1 MELDCRQ
8 VSRPVPPR
16 CARFRRFA
24 APLLICR
31 PDRALVP
38 TNGRARDAASQ
49 TPRPRKQRAFRCV
62 STPDVGESIRIA
74 RLLPIVHSPIR
85 RSGNIQT
92 GYSTMS
98 RGNAAE
104 RPVKLWQII
113 LAVVGVVFLALGSRW
128 VRVAE
133 LPKQEI
139 WLDAGG
145 CHTPMTVLDPPA
157 DVKPAGS
164 VVLLHGLSANRRLMM
179 YLAEDF
185 AGHGFRAYA
194 IDLPGHGDSRDAFS
208 FAHAQD
214 CATAA
219 VEALIRSGQLD
230 PKRTI
235 LLGHSVGGAIAIRMA
250 DRDPVAATIALS
262 PAPMT
267 TPQRMPA
274 NLLVFSAS
282 ADLGI
287 LKRVAQGLADAA
299 GGERTAPEDFAQQ
312 RAFDLRRL
320 SRSTHTSL
328 LSDRRVAH
336 DSEKWAMQTL
346 FPDIATETLTLN
358 LDLATYETFGKGRRR
373 LAGGVLGF
381 LGILL
386 LFPMVVTLAA
396 KFAAP
401 SATTNT
407 ADEAGASGT
416 GATNSAASQIESP
429 GNHPSARLLLAEG
442 ALCAMLGVLLL
453 VLGVPLKFLHL
464 YTGAYLASLLLI
476 AGILLL
482 IFNFGFAMEY
492 AALHIKPL
500 AVAAILGFATFL
512 AIGAWL
518 NWQLDDAWLNA
529 PRWLRF
535 AALLPILCIYAYAE
549 EVMLGP
555 VRIGRRR
562 ALRFAKF
569 LVLRLELWIAC
580 AISVYFLGS
589 SQILLVILFTF
600 LATFSILQRL
610 ATDAL
615 RLRTGSATAAA
626 LFGAILASWFIASV
640 FPLT

>member
-1 MELDCRQ
+1 M
-8 VSRPVPPR
+8 PR
-16 CARFRRFA
+16 ANA
-24 APLLICR
+24 
-31 PDRALVP
+31 V
-38 TNGRARDAASQ
+38 
-49 TPRPRKQRAFRCV
+49 
-62 STPDVGESIRIA
+62 E
-74 RLLPIVHSPIR
+74 
-85 RSGNIQT
+85 RS
-92 GYSTMS
+92 
-98 RGNAAE
+98 
-104 RPVKLWQII
+104 VKLWQVI
-113 LAVVGVVFLALGSRW
+113 LAIVGVILLALGSRW
-128 VRVAE
+128 IRVAE

-157 DVKPAGS
+157 EVKPAGG

-194 IDLPGHGDSRDAFS
+194 LDLPGHGDSRDGFS
-208 FAHAQD
+208 FARAQD
-214 CATAA
+214 CAAAA
-219 VEALIRSGQLD
+219 VESLVHSGQLD
-230 PKRTI
+230 PKTTL
-235 LLGHSVGGAIAIRMA
+235 LLGHSMGGAIAIRMA
-250 DRDPVAATIALS
+250 DRDPVAGTIALS

-287 LKRVAQGLADAA
+287 LKRVAQSLADAA
-299 GGERTAPEDFAQQ
+299 GGERIAPEDFVQQ

-320 SRSTHTSL
+320 PRSTHTSL

-336 DSEKWAMQTL
+336 DSEKWAMQAL
-346 FPDIATETLTLN
+346 FPDIAADTLTLN

-373 LAGGVLGF
+373 LAGGALGL

-386 LFPMVVTLAA
+386 LFPLAVA
-396 KFAAP
+396 GATKFATP
-401 SATTNT
+401 SAAT
-407 ADEAGASGT
+407 EAVGP
-416 GATNSAASQIESP
+416 AASQSESP
-429 GNHPSARLLLAEG
+429 GNHPSTRLLLIET

-464 YTGAYLASLLLI
+464 YTGAYLASLLLVV
-476 AGILLL
+476 GILLL

-492 AALHIKPL
+492 ASLHIKPL
-500 AVAAILGFATFL
+500 TVAAILGFATFL

-535 AALLPILCIYAYAE
+535 AGLLPVTWIYCFAE
-549 EVMLGP
+549 EVVLGP
-555 VRIGRRR
+555 VHHGLER
-562 ALRFAKF
+562 AVRFTVFLLLRAELF
-569 LVLRLELWIAC
+569 LAC
-580 AISVYFLGS
+580 TLAWYFLASG
-589 SQILLVILFTF
+589 QVLIPLLFVY
-600 LATFSILQRL
+600 LALFSILQRL

-615 RLRTGSATAAA
+615 RSRTGSATGAA
-626 LFGAILASWFIASV
+626 LFGAILASWFIACV

>member
-1 MELDCRQ
+1 
-8 VSRPVPPR
+8 
-16 CARFRRFA
+16 
-24 APLLICR
+24 
-31 PDRALVP
+31 
-38 TNGRARDAASQ
+38 
-49 TPRPRKQRAFRCV
+49 
-62 STPDVGESIRIA
+62 
-74 RLLPIVHSPIR
+74 
-85 RSGNIQT
+85 
-92 GYSTMS
+92 MS
-98 RGNAAE
+98 RGDAAE
-104 RPVKLWQII
+104 LPVKLWQII

-128 VRVAE
+128 IRVAE

-164 VVLLHGLSANRRLMM
+164 IVLLHGLSANRRLMM
-179 YLAEDF
+179 YLGEDF

-219 VEALIRSGQLD
+219 VESLIHSGQLD
-230 PKRTI
+230 PKTTI
-235 LLGHSVGGAIAIRMA
+235 LLGHSMGGAIAIRMA

-262 PAPMT
+262 PAPMNA
-267 TPQRMPA
+267 PQRMPA

-287 LKRVAQGLADAA
+287 LKRVAQSLADAA
-299 GGERTAPEDFAQQ
+299 GGERTAPDDFVQQ
-312 RAFDLRRL
+312 RAFELRWL
-320 SRSTHTSL
+320 PRSTHTSL

-346 FPDIATETLTLN
+346 FPDIAADTLTLN
-358 LDLATYETFGKGRRR
+358 LDLATYETFGRGRRR

-386 LFPMVVTLAA
+386 LFPMVVAVAA
-396 KFAAP
+396 KFAVLPVTADATNA
-401 SATTNT
+401 ATTS
-407 ADEAGASGT
+407 EA
-416 GATNSAASQIESP
+416 QVESP
-429 GNHPSARLLLAEG
+429 GNHPSTRYLLGET

-464 YTGAYLASLLLI
+464 YTGAYLASLLLMV
-476 AGILLL
+476 GILLL

-492 AALHIKPL
+492 ASLPGRKL
-500 AVAAILGFATFL
+500 VVSAILGFATFL
-512 AIGAWL
+512 AIGAWM

-535 AALLPILCIYAYAE
+535 AGLLPVMWMYSFAE
-549 EVMLGP
+549 EVVLGP
-555 VRIGRRR
+555 VHHGLER
-562 ALRFAKF
+562 AVRFAIF
-569 LVLRLELWIAC
+569 LLLRAEI
-580 AISVYFLGS
+580 
-589 SQILLVILFTF
+589 F
-600 LATFSILQRL
+600 LACTLAWYLFASGQVLIPLLFVYLAAFSILQRL

-615 RLRTGSATAAA
+615 RSRIASATAAA
-626 LFGAILASWFIASV
+626 LFGAILGSWFIACV

>member
-1 MELDCRQ
+1 M
-8 VSRPVPPR
+8 
-16 CARFRRFA
+16 
-24 APLLICR
+24 
-31 PDRALVP
+31 
-38 TNGRARDAASQ
+38 
-49 TPRPRKQRAFRCV
+49 
-62 STPDVGESIRIA
+62 
-74 RLLPIVHSPIR
+74 
-85 RSGNIQT
+85 
-92 GYSTMS
+92 
-98 RGNAAE
+98 
-104 RPVKLWQII
+104 KLWQII
-113 LAVVGVVFLALGSRW
+113 FAIVGLVLLALGSHW
-128 VRVAE
+128 IRVAE

-139 WLDAGG
+139 WLNAGG
-145 CHTPMTVLDPPA
+145 CQTPMTVLDPPA

-194 IDLPGHGDSRDAFS
+194 LDLPGHGDSRDAFS
-208 FAHAQD
+208 FARAQD

-219 VEALIRSGQLD
+219 VESLIRSGQLD
-230 PKRTI
+230 PQKTI
-235 LLGHSVGGAIAIRMA
+235 LLGHSMGGAIAIRMA

-262 PAPMT
+262 PAPMNA
-267 TPQRMPA
+267 PQRMPA

-287 LKRVAQGLADAA
+287 LKRVAQGLADSA
-299 GGERTAPEDFAQQ
+299 GGERTAPEDFVQQ

-320 SRSTHTSL
+320 PRSTHTSL

-346 FPDIATETLTLN
+346 FPDIASDTLTLN

-386 LFPMVVTLAA
+386 LFPMAVTLAA

-401 SATTNT
+401 SAASN
-407 ADEAGASGT
+407 GA
-416 GATNSAASQIESP
+416 APQLESP
-429 GNHPSARLLLAEG
+429 GNRPSARLLLGEG
-442 ALCAMLGVLLL
+442 ALCAMVGVLVL

-476 AGILLL
+476 VGILLL

-492 AALHIKPL
+492 ASLHIKPL

-512 AIGAWL
+512 AIGAWM

-535 AALLPILCIYAYAE
+535 AGLLPVTWIYCFAE
-549 EVMLGP
+549 EVTLGP
-555 VRIGRRR
+555 VLHGLERTV
-562 ALRFAKF
+562 RFAVF
-569 LVLRLELWIAC
+569 LLLRLEL
-580 AISVYFLGS
+580 
-589 SQILLVILFTF
+589 F
-600 LATFSILQRL
+600 LACTLAWYLFASGQVLIPLLFVFLAAFSILQRL

-615 RLRTGSATAAA
+615 RVRTCSATAAA
-626 LFGAILASWFIASV
+626 LFGAILASWFIAGV

>member
-1 MELDCRQ
+1 M
-8 VSRPVPPR
+8 
-16 CARFRRFA
+16 
-24 APLLICR
+24 
-31 PDRALVP
+31 
-38 TNGRARDAASQ
+38 
-49 TPRPRKQRAFRCV
+49 
-62 STPDVGESIRIA
+62 
-74 RLLPIVHSPIR
+74 
-85 RSGNIQT
+85 
-92 GYSTMS
+92 
-98 RGNAAE
+98 
-104 RPVKLWQII
+104 KLWQII
-113 LAVVGVVFLALGSRW
+113 LGIIGVVFLALGSRW
-128 VRVAE
+128 IRVAE
-133 LPKQEI
+133 LPKQEL

-145 CHTPMTVLDPPA
+145 CDTPMTVLDPPA

-219 VEALIRSGQLD
+219 VESLIHSGQLD
-230 PKRTI
+230 PKNTI
-235 LLGHSVGGAIAIRMA
+235 LLGHSMGGAIAIRMA

-262 PAPMT
+262 PAPMNA
-267 TPQRMPA
+267 PQRMPA

-287 LKRVAQGLADAA
+287 LKRAAQGLSDAA
-299 GGERTAPEDFAQQ
+299 GGERTAPEDFVQQ
-312 RAFDLRRL
+312 RAFELRRL
-320 SRSTHTSL
+320 PRSTHTSL

-346 FPDIATETLTLN
+346 FPDIAADTLTLN

-386 LFPMVVTLAA
+386 LFPMVGSVVS

-401 SATTNT
+401 STAT
-407 ADEAGASGT
+407 DGAGTTDAKHD
-416 GATNSAASQIESP
+416 GAPQIESA
-429 GNHPSARLLLAEG
+429 GNHPSARLLLTEG
-442 ALCAMLGVLLL
+442 ALCAMLGVLVL
-453 VLGVPLKFLHL
+453 VLGVPLRFLHL
-464 YTGAYLASLLLI
+464 YTGGYLASLLLI
-476 AGILLL
+476 VGMLLL

-492 AALHIKPL
+492 ASLRIKPIT
-500 AVAAILGFATFL
+500 VAAILGFATFL
-512 AIGAWL
+512 AVGAWL

-535 AALLPILCIYAYAE
+535 AGLLPVTWIYCFAE
-549 EVMLGP
+549 EVTLGP
-555 VRIGRRR
+555 VHHGLER
-562 ALRFAKF
+562 AVRFAVF
-569 LVLRLELWIAC
+569 LLLRLELFLAC
-580 AISVYFLGS
+580 TLAWYLFASGQVLIPLLFVFLG
-589 SQILLVILFTF
+589 
-600 LATFSILQRL
+600 AFSILQRL

-615 RLRTGSATAAA
+615 RVRTGSATAAA
-626 LFGAILASWFIASV
+626 LFGAILASWFIAGV

>member
-1 MELDCRQ
+1 M
-8 VSRPVPPR
+8 SP
-16 CARFRRFA
+16 AN
-24 APLLICR
+24 AP
-31 PDRALVP
+31 
-38 TNGRARDAASQ
+38 
-49 TPRPRKQRAFRCV
+49 
-62 STPDVGESIRIA
+62 
-74 RLLPIVHSPIR
+74 
-85 RSGNIQT
+85 
-92 GYSTMS
+92 
-98 RGNAAE
+98 E
-104 RPVKLWQII
+104 RPMKLWQII
-113 LAVVGVVFLALGSRW
+113 LAVLGVIFLALGSRW
-128 VRVAE
+128 IRVAE
-133 LPKQEI
+133 LPKQEL

-164 VVLLHGLSANRRLMM
+164 IVLLHGLSANRRLMM

-208 FAHAQD
+208 FAHAEE

-219 VEALIRSGQLD
+219 VESLIQRGQLD

-235 LLGHSVGGAIAIRMA
+235 LLGHSMGSAIAIRMT
-250 DRDPVAATIALS
+250 DRDPLAATIALS
-262 PAPMT
+262 PAPMKA
-267 TPQRMPA
+267 PQRMPA

-287 LKRVAQGLADAA
+287 LKRVAQGLSDAA
-299 GGERTAPEDFAQQ
+299 GGERTAPEDFVQQ

-320 SRSTHTSL
+320 TRSTHTSL

-336 DSEKWAMQTL
+336 DSEKWAMQAL
-346 FPDIATETLTLN
+346 FPDIAADTLTLN
-358 LDLATYETFGKGRRR
+358 LDLATYETFGQGRRR

-386 LFPMVVTLAA
+386 LFPLVVSCAA

-401 SATTNT
+401 AP
-407 ADEAGASGT
+407 AVAIDASDT
-416 GATNSAASQIESP
+416 AASQIESP
-429 GNHPSARLLLAEG
+429 GNHPSTRLLLGETALG
-442 ALCAMLGVLLL
+442 AMIGVLVL

-476 AGILLL
+476 VGILLL
-482 IFNFGFAMEY
+482 VFNFGFAMEY
-492 AALHIKPL
+492 ASLHVRPL
-500 AVAAILGFATFL
+500 AVAAALGFATFL

-535 AALLPILCIYAYAE
+535 AGVLPVAWIYCFAE
-549 EVMLGP
+549 EVVLGP
-555 VRIGRRR
+555 VHHGLER
-562 ALRFAKF
+562 AVRFAIF
-569 LVLRLELWIAC
+569 LVLRAEL
-580 AISVYFLGS
+580 
-589 SQILLVILFTF
+589 F
-600 LATFSILQRL
+600 LAATLAWYFFASGQVLIPLLFVFLAAFSILQRL

-615 RLRTGSATAAA
+615 RSRTASAAAAA
-626 LFGAILASWFIASV
+626 LFGAILASWFIAGV

>member
-1 MELDCRQ
+1 M
-8 VSRPVPPR
+8 
-16 CARFRRFA
+16 
-24 APLLICR
+24 PL
-31 PDRALVP
+31 
-38 TNGRARDAASQ
+38 
-49 TPRPRKQRAFRCV
+49 
-62 STPDVGESIRIA
+62 
-74 RLLPIVHSPIR
+74 
-85 RSGNIQT
+85 
-92 GYSTMS
+92 
-98 RGNAAE
+98 GNAAE

-113 LAVVGVVFLALGSRW
+113 LAIIGVVFLALGSRW
-128 VRVAE
+128 IRVAE
-133 LPKQEI
+133 LPKQEL

-194 IDLPGHGDSRDAFS
+194 LDLPGHGDSRDAFS

-219 VEALIRSGQLD
+219 VESLIHSGQLD
-230 PKRTI
+230 PKNTI
-235 LLGHSVGGAIAIRMA
+235 LLGHSMGGAIAIRMA
-250 DRDPVAATIALS
+250 DRDPAAATIALS

-267 TPQRMPA
+267 MPQRMPA

-287 LKRVAQGLADAA
+287 LKRVAQSLSDAA
-299 GGERTAPEDFAQQ
+299 GGERIAPEDFVQQ
-312 RAFDLRRL
+312 RAFELRRL
-320 SRSTHTSL
+320 PRSTHTSL

-336 DSEKWAMQTL
+336 DSEKWAMETL
-346 FPDIATETLTLN
+346 FPDIAADTLTLN

-386 LFPMVVTLAA
+386 LFPMVVTLASKLA
-396 KFAAP
+396 PPSAATASAAP
-401 SATTNT
+401 
-407 ADEAGASGT
+407 
-416 GATNSAASQIESP
+416 QIESP
-429 GNHPSARLLLAEG
+429 GNHPSARLLLGEG
-442 ALCAMLGVLLL
+442 ALCAMVGVLVL

-476 AGILLL
+476 VGILLL

-492 AALHIKPL
+492 ASLHIKPL
-500 AVAAILGFATFL
+500 AVAAILAFATFL

-535 AALLPILCIYAYAE
+535 AGLLPVTWIYCFAE
-549 EVMLGP
+549 EVALGP
-555 VRIGRRR
+555 VHHGLERTV
-562 ALRFAKF
+562 RFAVF
-569 LVLRLELWIAC
+569 LLLRLEL
-580 AISVYFLGS
+580 
-589 SQILLVILFTF
+589 F
-600 LATFSILQRL
+600 LACTLAWYLFASGQVLIPLLFVFLAAFSILQRL

-615 RLRTGSATAAA
+615 RVRTGSATAAA
-626 LFGAILASWFIASV
+626 LFGAILASWFIAGV

>member
-1 MELDCRQ
+1 M
-8 VSRPVPPR
+8 P
-16 CARFRRFA
+16 FA
-24 APLLICR
+24 
-31 PDRALVP
+31 
-38 TNGRARDAASQ
+38 
-49 TPRPRKQRAFRCV
+49 
-62 STPDVGESIRIA
+62 
-74 RLLPIVHSPIR
+74 
-85 RSGNIQT
+85 
-92 GYSTMS
+92 Y
-98 RGNAAE
+98 AAE
-104 RPVKLWQII
+104 RPMKLWQLI
-113 LAVVGVVFLALGSRW
+113 LAVVGVAFLALGSHW
-128 VRVAE
+128 IRVAE
-133 LPKQEI
+133 LPKQEL

-219 VEALIRSGQLD
+219 VESLIHSGELD
-230 PKRTI
+230 PKTTI
-235 LLGHSVGGAIAIRMA
+235 LLGHSMGAAIAIRMA
-250 DRDPVAATIALS
+250 DRDPLAATIALS

-287 LKRVAQGLADAA
+287 LKRVAKSLADAA
-299 GGERTAPEDFAQQ
+299 GGQRTAPDDFVQQ
-312 RAFDLRRL
+312 RAFELRQL
-320 SRSTHTSL
+320 PRSTHTSV

-336 DSEKWAMQTL
+336 DSESWAMHAL
-346 FPDIATETLTLN
+346 FPDIAADTLTLN
-358 LDLATYETFGKGRRR
+358 LDLATYETFGRGRRR
-373 LAGGVLGF
+373 LAGGALGF

-386 LFPMVVTLAA
+386 LFPMCVALAA
-396 KFAAP
+396 KLASPAAAED
-401 SATTNT
+401 SATSQSET
-407 ADEAGASGT
+407 
-416 GATNSAASQIESP
+416 SQIESP
-429 GNHPSARLLLAEG
+429 GNHPSVRLLLTEG
-442 ALCAMLGVLLL
+442 AVFAMLGVLLL

-476 AGILLL
+476 VGVLLL
-482 IFNFGFAMEY
+482 VFNFGFAMEY
-492 AALHIKPL
+492 AALHFRPL
-500 AVAAILGFATFL
+500 AVAATLGFATFL

-535 AALLPILCIYAYAE
+535 AGLLPVTWIYCFAE
-549 EVMLGP
+549 EAVLGP
-555 VRIGRRR
+555 VHHGLER
-562 ALRFAKF
+562 AVRFAIF
-569 LVLRLELWIAC
+569 LLLRAEL
-580 AISVYFLGS
+580 
-589 SQILLVILFTF
+589 F
-600 LATFSILQRL
+600 LACTLAWYFFASGQVLIPLLFVYLAAFSILQRL

-615 RLRTGSATAAA
+615 RVRTASATAAA

>member
-1 MELDCRQ
+1 M
-8 VSRPVPPR
+8 
-16 CARFRRFA
+16 
-24 APLLICR
+24 
-31 PDRALVP
+31 
-38 TNGRARDAASQ
+38 
-49 TPRPRKQRAFRCV
+49 
-62 STPDVGESIRIA
+62 
-74 RLLPIVHSPIR
+74 SP
-85 RSGNIQT
+85 
-92 GYSTMS
+92 
-98 RGNAAE
+98 GNAAE

-113 LAVVGVVFLALGSRW
+113 LAIVGVIFLGLGSLW
-128 VRVAE
+128 IRVAE
-133 LPKQEI
+133 LPKQEL

-145 CHTPMTVLDPPA
+145 CHTPMTVLEPPA

-194 IDLPGHGDSRDAFS
+194 LDLPGHGDSRDGFS
-208 FAHAQD
+208 FARAQD

-219 VEALIRSGQLD
+219 VESLIHSGQLD
-230 PKRTI
+230 PKNTI
-235 LLGHSVGGAIAIRMA
+235 LLGHSMGAAIAMRMA

-267 TPQRMPA
+267 APQRMPA

-287 LKRVAQGLADAA
+287 LKRVAQSLSDAA
-299 GGERTAPEDFAQQ
+299 GGERTASEDFVQQ

-320 SRSTHTSL
+320 PHSTHTSL

-336 DSEKWAMQTL
+336 DSEKWAMQAL
-346 FPDIATETLTLN
+346 FPDIAVDTLTLN

-386 LFPMVVTLAA
+386 LYPMVVSVAS
-396 KFAAP
+396 KFAALP
-401 SATTNT
+401 AATEATGAAATTR
-407 ADEAGASGT
+407 D
-416 GATNSAASQIESP
+416 AASQIESP

-442 ALCAMLGVLLL
+442 ALCAMVGVLLL

-476 AGILLL
+476 VGILLL

-492 AALHIKPL
+492 ASLHTKPL
-500 AVAAILGFATFL
+500 AVATALGFATLL
-512 AIGAWL
+512 ALGAWM

-529 PRWLRF
+529 SRWLRF
-535 AALLPILCIYAYAE
+535 AGLLPVTWIYCFAE
-549 EVMLGP
+549 EVTLGP
-555 VRIGRRR
+555 VHHGLER
-562 ALRFAKF
+562 AVRMAVF
-569 LVLRLELWIAC
+569 LVLRLEL
-580 AISVYFLGS
+580 
-589 SQILLVILFTF
+589 F
-600 LATFSILQRL
+600 LACTLAWYLFASGQVLIPLLFVYLAAFSILQRL

-615 RLRTGSATAAA
+615 RVRTGSATAAA
-626 LFGAILASWFIASV
+626 LFGAILASWFIVGV

>member
-1 MELDCRQ
+1 MK
-8 VSRPVPPR
+8 V
-16 CARFRRFA
+16 
-24 APLLICR
+24 
-31 PDRALVP
+31 
-38 TNGRARDAASQ
+38 
-49 TPRPRKQRAFRCV
+49 
-62 STPDVGESIRIA
+62 
-74 RLLPIVHSPIR
+74 
-85 RSGNIQT
+85 
-92 GYSTMS
+92 
-98 RGNAAE
+98 
-104 RPVKLWQII
+104 WQII
-113 LAVVGVVFLALGSRW
+113 LAVVSVVFLGLGSRW
-128 VRVAE
+128 IRVAE
-133 LPKQEI
+133 LPKQEL

-157 DVKPAGS
+157 DVKPAGC

-219 VEALIRSGQLD
+219 VEALIHSGQLD
-230 PKRTI
+230 PKNTI
-235 LLGHSVGGAIAIRMA
+235 LLGHSMGAAIAMRMA

-262 PAPMT
+262 PAPMNA
-267 TPQRMPA
+267 PRRMPA

-287 LKRVAQGLADAA
+287 LKRVAQGLSDSA
-299 GGERTAPEDFAQQ
+299 GGERTAPEDFVQQ

-320 SRSTHTSL
+320 PRSTHTSL

-336 DSEKWAMQTL
+336 DSEKWAMQAL
-346 FPDIATETLTLN
+346 FPDIAADTLTLN

-386 LFPMVVTLAA
+386 LFPMVVSVAA

-401 SATTNT
+401 STATDG
-407 ADEAGASGT
+407 ADASGASGT
-416 GATNSAASQIESP
+416 AAPNPAASQIESP
-429 GNHPSARLLLAEG
+429 GNHPSARLLLSEG
-442 ALCAMLGVLLL
+442 ALCAMIGVLLL

-476 AGILLL
+476 VGILLL

-492 AALHIKPL
+492 AAPHIKPL
-500 AVAAILGFATFL
+500 AVAAALGIATLL
-512 AIGAWL
+512 ALGAWM
-518 NWQLDDAWLNA
+518 NWQLDDAWLIS

-535 AALLPILCIYAYAE
+535 AGLLPVTWIYCFAE
-549 EVMLGP
+549 EVTLGP
-555 VRIGRRR
+555 VHHGLRRVV
-562 ALRFAKF
+562 RFAIF
-569 LVLRLELWIAC
+569 LLLRLEI
-580 AISVYFLGS
+580 
-589 SQILLVILFTF
+589 F
-600 LATFSILQRL
+600 LACTLAWYLFASGQVLIPLLFAYLAAFSTLQRL

-615 RLRTGSATAAA
+615 RVRTRSATAAA
-626 LFGAILASWFIASV
+626 LFGAILASWFIAGV

>member
-1 MELDCRQ
+1 
-8 VSRPVPPR
+8 
-16 CARFRRFA
+16 
-24 APLLICR
+24 
-31 PDRALVP
+31 
-38 TNGRARDAASQ
+38 
-49 TPRPRKQRAFRCV
+49 
-62 STPDVGESIRIA
+62 
-74 RLLPIVHSPIR
+74 
-85 RSGNIQT
+85 
-92 GYSTMS
+92 
-98 RGNAAE
+98 
-104 RPVKLWQII
+104 VKLWQIV
-113 LAVVGVVFLALGSRW
+113 LAIVGVVFLALGSRW
-128 VRVAE
+128 IRVAE
-133 LPKQEI
+133 LPKQEL

-219 VEALIRSGQLD
+219 VESLIHSGLLD
-230 PKRTI
+230 PKSTI
-235 LLGHSVGGAIAIRMA
+235 LLGHSMGAAIAMRMA

-262 PAPMT
+262 PAPMNA
-267 TPQRMPA
+267 PQRMPA
-274 NLLVFSAS
+274 NLLVFSAN

-287 LKRVAQGLADAA
+287 LKRVAQGLSDVA
-299 GGERTAPEDFAQQ
+299 GGERTAPEDFVQQ
-312 RAFDLRRL
+312 RAFELRRL
-320 SRSTHTSL
+320 PRSTHTSL

-346 FPDIATETLTLN
+346 FPDIAADTLTLN

-401 SATTNT
+401 PAATDG
-407 ADEAGASGT
+407 ADGADASGT
-416 GATNSAASQIESP
+416 GATNPTASQIESS

-442 ALCAMLGVLLL
+442 ALCAMVGVLLL

-476 AGILLL
+476 VGILLL

-492 AALHIKPL
+492 ASLHAKPL
-500 AVAAILGFATFL
+500 AVAAILGFATL
-512 AIGAWL
+512 LCIGAWM

-535 AALLPILCIYAYAE
+535 AGLLPVAWIYCFAE
-549 EVMLGP
+549 EVTLGP
-555 VRIGRRR
+555 VHHGLER
-562 ALRFAKF
+562 AVRFAVF
-569 LVLRLELWIAC
+569 LLLRLE
-580 AISVYFLGS
+580 
-589 SQILLVILFTF
+589 ILLACTLAWYLFASGQVLIPLLF
-600 LATFSILQRL
+600 VYLAAFSVLQRL

-615 RLRTGSATAAA
+615 RVRTASATAAA
-626 LFGAILASWFIASV
+626 LFGAILASWFIFGV

>member
-1 MELDCRQ
+1 M
-8 VSRPVPPR
+8 
-16 CARFRRFA
+16 
-24 APLLICR
+24 
-31 PDRALVP
+31 
-38 TNGRARDAASQ
+38 
-49 TPRPRKQRAFRCV
+49 
-62 STPDVGESIRIA
+62 
-74 RLLPIVHSPIR
+74 
-85 RSGNIQT
+85 
-92 GYSTMS
+92 
-98 RGNAAE
+98 
-104 RPVKLWQII
+104 KLWQII
-113 LAVVGVVFLALGSRW
+113 LAVVGVVFLGLGSRW
-128 VRVAE
+128 IRVAE
-133 LPKQEI
+133 LPKQEL

-145 CHTPMTVLDPPA
+145 CHTPTTVLDPPA

-194 IDLPGHGDSRDAFS
+194 LDLPGHGDSHDAFS
-208 FAHAQD
+208 FARAQD

-219 VEALIRSGQLD
+219 VESLIHSGRLD
-230 PKRTI
+230 PKTTI
-235 LLGHSVGGAIAIRMA
+235 LLGHSMGAAIAIRMA
-250 DRDPVAATIALS
+250 DRDPLAATIALS

-287 LKRVAQGLADAA
+287 LKRVAQGLSDAA
-299 GGERTAPEDFAQQ
+299 GGQRTAPEDFVQK
-312 RAFDLRRL
+312 RAFELRRL
-320 SRSTHTSL
+320 PHSTHTSL

-336 DSEKWAMQTL
+336 DSEKWAMQAL
-346 FPDIATETLTLN
+346 FPDIASDPYTLTLN
-358 LDLATYETFGKGRRR
+358 LDLATFETYGQGRRR

-386 LFPMVVTLAA
+386 LFPMFVALAA
-396 KFAAP
+396 QLAVPTAAE
-401 SATTNT
+401 
-407 ADEAGASGT
+407 D
-416 GATNSAASQIESP
+416 SAALQSESSQIESP
-429 GNHPSARLLLAEG
+429 GNHPSARLLLTEG
-442 ALCAMLGVLLL
+442 AVFAMLGVLLL

-476 AGILLL
+476 VGILLL

-500 AVAAILGFATFL
+500 AVAAALGFATFL

-535 AALLPILCIYAYAE
+535 AGLLPVTWIYCFAE
-549 EVMLGP
+549 EVVLGP
-555 VRIGRRR
+555 VHHGLERTV
-562 ALRFAKF
+562 RFAVF
-569 LVLRLELWIAC
+569 LLLRAEL
-580 AISVYFLGS
+580 
-589 SQILLVILFTF
+589 F
-600 LATFSILQRL
+600 LACTLAWYLFASGQVLIPLLFVYLAAFSILQRL

-615 RLRTGSATAAA
+615 RSRTASATAAA

>member
-1 MELDCRQ
+1 M
-8 VSRPVPPR
+8 
-16 CARFRRFA
+16 ARA
-24 APLLICR
+24 Y
-31 PDRALVP
+31 V
-38 TNGRARDAASQ
+38 
-49 TPRPRKQRAFRCV
+49 V
-62 STPDVGESIRIA
+62 
-74 RLLPIVHSPIR
+74 
-85 RSGNIQT
+85 
-92 GYSTMS
+92 
-98 RGNAAE
+98 E
-104 RPVKLWQII
+104 RPMKLWQII
-113 LAVVGVVFLALGSRW
+113 LAVVGVVFLALGSHW
-128 VRVAE
+128 IRVAE
-133 LPKQEI
+133 LPKQEL

-194 IDLPGHGDSRDAFS
+194 IDLPGHGDSHDAFS

-219 VEALIRSGQLD
+219 VESLIHSGPLD
-230 PKRTI
+230 PKTTI
-235 LLGHSVGGAIAIRMA
+235 LLGHSMGAAIAIRMA
-250 DRDPVAATIALS
+250 DRDPLAATIALS

-287 LKRVAQGLADAA
+287 LKRVAQSLADAA
-299 GGERTAPEDFAQQ
+299 GGQRTAPEDFVQQ
-312 RAFDLRRL
+312 RAFELRWL
-320 SRSTHTSL
+320 PRSTHTSL

-336 DSEKWAMQTL
+336 DSESWAMQAL
-346 FPDIATETLTLN
+346 FPDIAAETLTLN
-358 LDLATYETFGKGRRR
+358 LDLATYETFGRGRRR

-396 KFAAP
+396 KLAVP
-401 SATTNT
+401 SAAKDT
-407 ADEAGASGT
+407 T
-416 GATNSAASQIESP
+416 GAAGPGALQIESP
-429 GNHPSARLLLAEG
+429 GNHPSTRLLLTEG
-442 ALCAMLGVLLL
+442 AVFAMLGVLLL

-476 AGILLL
+476 VGVLLL

-492 AALHIKPL
+492 AALHFRPL
-500 AVAAILGFATFL
+500 AVAAGLGFATFL

-535 AALLPILCIYAYAE
+535 AGLLPVTWIYCFAE
-549 EVMLGP
+549 EVVLGP
-555 VRIGRRR
+555 VHHGLER
-562 ALRFAKF
+562 AVRFAIF
-569 LVLRLELWIAC
+569 LLLRAEL
-580 AISVYFLGS
+580 
-589 SQILLVILFTF
+589 F
-600 LATFSILQRL
+600 LACTLAWYLFASGQVLIPLLFVYLAAFSVLQRL

-615 RLRTGSATAAA
+615 RSRTASATAAA

>member
-1 MELDCRQ
+1 
-8 VSRPVPPR
+8 
-16 CARFRRFA
+16 
-24 APLLICR
+24 
-31 PDRALVP
+31 
-38 TNGRARDAASQ
+38 
-49 TPRPRKQRAFRCV
+49 
-62 STPDVGESIRIA
+62 
-74 RLLPIVHSPIR
+74 
-85 RSGNIQT
+85 
-92 GYSTMS
+92 
-98 RGNAAE
+98 
-104 RPVKLWQII
+104 VKLWQII
-113 LAVVGVVFLALGSRW
+113 FAIVGLVLLALGSHW
-128 VRVAE
+128 IRVAE

-139 WLDAGG
+139 WLNAGG

-194 IDLPGHGDSRDAFS
+194 LDLPGHGDSRDAFS
-208 FAHAQD
+208 FARAQD

-219 VEALIRSGQLD
+219 VESLIRSGQLD
-230 PKRTI
+230 PKNTI
-235 LLGHSVGGAIAIRMA
+235 LLGHSMGGAIAIRMA

-262 PAPMT
+262 PAPMNA
-267 TPQRMPA
+267 PQRMPA

-287 LKRVAQGLADAA
+287 LKRVAQGLADSA
-299 GGERTAPEDFAQQ
+299 GGERTAPEDFVQQ

-320 SRSTHTSL
+320 PRSTHTSL

-346 FPDIATETLTLN
+346 FPDIASDTLTLN

-386 LFPMVVTLAA
+386 LFPRAVTLAA

-401 SATTNT
+401 SAASN
-407 ADEAGASGT
+407 GA
-416 GATNSAASQIESP
+416 APQLESP
-429 GNHPSARLLLAEG
+429 GNRPSARLLLGEG
-442 ALCAMLGVLLL
+442 ALCAMVGVLVL

-476 AGILLL
+476 VGILLL

-492 AALHIKPL
+492 ASLHIKPL

-512 AIGAWL
+512 AIGAWM

-535 AALLPILCIYAYAE
+535 AGLLPVTWIYCLAE
-549 EVMLGP
+549 EVTLGP
-555 VRIGRRR
+555 VHHGLERTV
-562 ALRFAKF
+562 RFAVF
-569 LVLRLELWIAC
+569 LLLRLEL
-580 AISVYFLGS
+580 
-589 SQILLVILFTF
+589 F
-600 LATFSILQRL
+600 LACTLAWYLFASGQVLIPLLFVFLAAFSILQRL

-615 RLRTGSATAAA
+615 RVRTCSATAAA
-626 LFGAILASWFIASV
+626 LFGAILASWFIAGV

>member
-1 MELDCRQ
+1 
-8 VSRPVPPR
+8 
-16 CARFRRFA
+16 
-24 APLLICR
+24 
-31 PDRALVP
+31 
-38 TNGRARDAASQ
+38 
-49 TPRPRKQRAFRCV
+49 
-62 STPDVGESIRIA
+62 
-74 RLLPIVHSPIR
+74 
-85 RSGNIQT
+85 
-92 GYSTMS
+92 MS
-98 RGNAAE
+98 REYAAE
-104 RPVKLWQII
+104 RPMKLWQLI
-113 LAVVGVVFLALGSRW
+113 LAIIGVVFLALGSRW
-128 VRVAE
+128 IRVAE

-145 CHTPMTVLDPPA
+145 CQTPMTVLDPPV

-164 VVLLHGLSANRRLMM
+164 VVLLHGLAANRRLMM

-208 FAHAQD
+208 FARAQD

-219 VEALIRSGQLD
+219 VESLIHSGQLD
-230 PKRTI
+230 PKTTI
-235 LLGHSVGGAIAIRMA
+235 LLGHSMGAAIAIRMA
-250 DRDPVAATIALS
+250 DRDPLAATIALS

-287 LKRVAQGLADAA
+287 LKRVAQGLSDAA
-299 GGERTAPEDFAQQ
+299 GGQRTAPEDFVQQ
-312 RAFDLRRL
+312 RAFELRRL
-320 SRSTHTSL
+320 ARSTHTSL

-336 DSEKWAMQTL
+336 DSESWAMRAL
-346 FPDIATETLTLN
+346 FPDIAAETLTLN
-358 LDLATYETFGKGRRR
+358 LDLATYETFGRGRRR

-386 LFPMVVTLAA
+386 LFPMIVTLAA
-396 KFAAP
+396 KLAVPAP
-401 SATTNT
+401 SR
-407 ADEAGASGT
+407 D
-416 GATNSAASQIESP
+416 SAALQSESSQIEPP
-429 GNHPSARLLLAEG
+429 GNHPSARLLLTEG
-442 ALCAMLGVLLL
+442 VVFAMFGVLLL

-476 AGILLL
+476 VGILLL

-492 AALHIKPL
+492 AALHIRPL
-500 AVAAILGFATFL
+500 AVAAALGFATFL

-535 AALLPILCIYAYAE
+535 AGLLPVTWIYCFAE
-549 EVMLGP
+549 EVVLGP
-555 VRIGRRR
+555 VHHGLER
-562 ALRFAKF
+562 AVRFAVF
-569 LVLRLELWIAC
+569 LLLRAELFFACTLAWYLFASGQVLIPLLFVYLA
-580 AISVYFLGS
+580 AFSV
-589 SQILLVILFTF
+589 
-600 LATFSILQRL
+600 LQRL

-615 RLRTGSATAAA
+615 RVRTASATAAA

>member
-1 MELDCRQ
+1 M
-8 VSRPVPPR
+8 
-16 CARFRRFA
+16 
-24 APLLICR
+24 
-31 PDRALVP
+31 
-38 TNGRARDAASQ
+38 
-49 TPRPRKQRAFRCV
+49 
-62 STPDVGESIRIA
+62 
-74 RLLPIVHSPIR
+74 
-85 RSGNIQT
+85 
-92 GYSTMS
+92 
-98 RGNAAE
+98 
-104 RPVKLWQII
+104 KLWQII
-113 LAVVGVVFLALGSRW
+113 LAVVGVVFLGLGSRW
-128 VRVAE
+128 IRVAE
-133 LPKQEI
+133 LPKQEL

-145 CHTPMTVLDPPA
+145 CHTPTTVLDPPA

-194 IDLPGHGDSRDAFS
+194 LDLPGHGDSHDAFS
-208 FAHAQD
+208 FARAQD

-219 VEALIRSGQLD
+219 VESLIHSGRLD
-230 PKRTI
+230 PKTTI
-235 LLGHSVGGAIAIRMA
+235 LLGHSMGAAIAIRMA
-250 DRDPVAATIALS
+250 DRDPLAATIALS

-287 LKRVAQGLADAA
+287 LKRVAQGLSDAA
-299 GGERTAPEDFAQQ
+299 GGERIAPEDFVQQ
-312 RAFDLRRL
+312 RAFELRRL
-320 SRSTHTSL
+320 PRSTHTSL

-336 DSEKWAMQTL
+336 DSEKWAMQAL
-346 FPDIATETLTLN
+346 FPDIAADTLTLN

-381 LGILL
+381 LGIIL
-386 LFPMVVTLAA
+386 LFPLVASVAT

-401 SATTNT
+401 SASTNVT
-407 ADEAGASGT
+407 DAPDAVAATHGT
-416 GATNSAASQIESP
+416 ASQIESP

-442 ALCAMLGVLLL
+442 ALCAMLGVLVL

-476 AGILLL
+476 VGILLL

-492 AALHIKPL
+492 ASLHIKPL

-512 AIGAWL
+512 ALGAWM

-535 AALLPILCIYAYAE
+535 AGLLPVTWIYCFAE
-549 EVMLGP
+549 EVTLGP
-555 VRIGRRR
+555 VHHGLERT
-562 ALRFAKF
+562 ARFAVF
-569 LVLRLELWIAC
+569 LLLRAEL
-580 AISVYFLGS
+580 
-589 SQILLVILFTF
+589 F
-600 LATFSILQRL
+600 LACTLAWYLFASGQVLIPLLFVYLAAFSMLQRL

-615 RLRTGSATAAA
+615 RSRTASATAAA